1 MKLLLKVLELKNFKG
16 IKERRIFFDTTETR
30 IYGANGTGKTTIADA
45 FSWLL
50 YDKDSQERKD
60 FEIKPLTEHN
70 EPIHFLN
77 TEVTADFV
85 LNGKT
90 FTLGKLFREKWV
102 KKRGQAE
109 QEFSGHETIYYIDGV
124 PCKKSEYQEYVN
136 EIINEKTFKLL
147 TNPLAFEAMKWQDKR
162 KFLFEVCGN
171 IADNQIEGYEKLQE
185 TLAGK
190 SADEYKKSLAATKKK
205 LKSDIEN
212 IPPRIDEQT
221 RSLEEGLEPL
231 EVLQAKID
239 EKEAYKAELEKQLEA
254 TDAQFNEIRTKQ
266 HQILSLERTKEEIIR
281 AHNKSTYAEYNQNKD
296 RLETLKRELSNHT
309 YEQDSIVKK
318 IEALKQDEV
327 ILTSKV
333 ADRRNEWMKIEEET
347 FDEHKAICPTC
358 GQDLPSEEVEKLKSK
373 YIEEKAIRQERLL
386 NEANII
392 KADLLNTQQ
401 NMQNLTTRFEE
412 IACQLVS
419 IQSNINEVEK
429 ILEKPI
435 DTTPCDTSEIDNQID
450 VLKKEVQ
457 AFESVDNEAIKQA
470 IKMEE
475 INIQNIKLRVSKHDS
490 NAKALARIK
499 ELQEQ
504 LKDLQCKLADVEQV
518 EIMIEDFTKAK
529 VEMLEAN
536 INSKFKN
543 VSFKLFDQQI
553 NGGLAECCES
563 LINGVPFSNANNAA
577 QVQAGIEI
585 INVLSEHYGMNAP
598 IFIDNRE
605 SVTDIPATQSQV
617 IDLIVSA
624 VDKELRIE

>member
-231 EVLQAKID
+231 EVLQVKID

-333 ADRRNEWMKIEEET
+333 ADRRNEWMKIAEET
-347 FDEHKAICPTC
+347 FEEHKAICPTC

-373 YIEEKAIRQERLL
+373 YIEEKAIRQERVL

-435 DTTPCDTSEIDNQID
+435 DPTPCDTSEIDNQID

-504 LKDLQCKLADVEQV
+504 LKDLQCKLADAEQV

-553 NGGLAECCES
+553 NGGLVECCES

-605 SVTDIPATQSQV
+605 SVTDIPVTQSQV

>member
-77 TEVTADFV
+77 TEVAADFV

-109 QEFSGHETIYYIDGV
+109 QEFSGHETVYYIDGV

-190 SADEYKKSLAATKKK
+190 SADEYKKSLTATKKK

-221 RSLEEGLEPL
+221 RSLEEGIEPL

-239 EKEAYKAELEKQLEA
+239 QKEAYKAELEKQLEA
-254 TDAQFNEIRTKQ
+254 TDAQFDEIRTKQ
-266 HQILSLERTKEEIIR
+266 RQILSLERTREEIKR
-281 AHNKSTYAEYNQNKD
+281 AHNKSTYEEYSQNKD
-296 RLETLKRELSNHT
+296 RLEALKRDLSNHT

-318 IEALKQDEV
+318 IEALKEDEV

-333 ADRRNEWMKIEEET
+333 ADRRNEWMKIAEET

-373 YIEEKAIRQERLL
+373 YIDEKAIRQEHVL

-392 KADLLNTQQ
+392 KADLLNTQH

-429 ILEKPI
+429 ILEQPI
-435 DTTPCDTSEIDNQID
+435 DSTPCDTSEIDAQID
-450 VLKKEVQ
+450 ILKKEVQ
-457 AFESVDNEAIKQA
+457 AFATVDNEAIKQA

-475 INIQNIKLRVSKHDS
+475 INIQNIKLRVAKHDS
-490 NAKALARIK
+490 NTKTLARIK

-504 LKDLQCKLADVEQV
+504 LKDLQCKLADAEQV

-553 NGGLAECCES
+553 NGGLVECCES

-605 SVTDIPATQSQV
+605 SVTDIPVTQSQV

>member
-1 MKLLLKVLELKNFKG
+1 MKLLLKVLEMKNFKG
-16 IKERRIFFDTTETR
+16 IKERRILFDTTETKV
-30 IYGANGTGKTTIADA
+30 YGANGTGKTTIADA

-109 QEFSGHETIYYIDGV
+109 QEFSGHETVYYIDGV

-147 TNPLAFEAMKWQDKR
+147 TNPSTFESMKWQDKR

-171 IADNQIEGYEKLQE
+171 IADNQVEGYEKLQE
-185 TLAGK
+185 ILAGK
-190 SADEYKKSLAATKKK
+190 SADEYKKSLTATKKK

-239 EKEAYKAELEKQLEA
+239 EKEAYKAELEKQLES
-254 TDAQFNEIRTKQ
+254 TDAQFDEIRTKQ
-266 HQILSLERTKEEIIR
+266 HQILSLERTREEIIR
-281 AHNKSTYAEYNQNKD
+281 AHNKSTYEEYNQNKD
-296 RLETLKRELSNHT
+296 RLEALKRDLSNHT

-318 IEALKQDEV
+318 IEVLKQDEV

-333 ADRRNEWMKIEEET
+333 ADRRNEWMKIAEET

-373 YIEEKAIRQERLL
+373 YIEEKAIRQERVL

-401 NMQNLTTRFEE
+401 NMHTLTTRFEE

-429 ILEKPI
+429 ILEQPI
-435 DTTPCDTSEIDNQID
+435 DPTPCDTSEIENQID

-457 AFESVDNEAIKQA
+457 SFASVDNEAIKQA

-504 LKDLQCKLADVEQV
+504 LKDLQCKLADAEQV

-543 VSFKLFDQQI
+543 VKFKLFDQQI
-553 NGGLAECCES
+553 NGGLVECCES
-563 LINGVPFSNANNAA
+563 LINGVPFSNANTAA

-605 SVTDIPATQSQV
+605 SVTDIPVTQSQV